1 MNPSDADSA
10 AADGGSNLPGTSV
23 PMRHP
28 SNITPEVLR
37 TLADH
42 ADLPLAT
49 GREKAVAAVLGA
61 WLPDVNAL
69 CRKMS
74 APEHQELAPATTF
87 IHPDIGEGEA

>member
-1 MNPSDADSA
+1 MNPSDADTRSEV
-10 AADGGSNLPGTSV
+10 PGMSI
-23 PMRHP
+23 PMPQP
-28 SNITPEVLR
+28 SRLTPEVLR

-42 ADLPLAT
+42 ADLPLAA
-49 GREKAVAAVLGA
+49 GREEAVAAVLGA

-74 APEHQELAPATTF
+74 SPEHQDLAPATIF